1 MARKALCK
9 EQRTPYSK
17 KRLTLLRQSFIMCC
31 SGPIHIIQGRQPGN
45 RPPGLRADTPLPA
58 QEEGFALYGLLRQS
72 RCSGWIPRGRVQKLF
87 SLELARSAA
96 SLCRRLQEALEDGVL
111 HVVDHSR
118 HPPRAKTGQARW

>member
-1 MARKALCK
+1 
-9 EQRTPYSK
+9 
-17 KRLTLLRQSFIMCC
+17 MCC

-87 SLELARSAA
+87 SLRQRADAHRTGGTEGANGPRTLTLPA
-96 SLCRRLQEALEDGVL
+96 V
-111 HVVDHSR
+111 
-118 HPPRAKTGQARW
+118 PPPFAVGFRKLWKMGSST